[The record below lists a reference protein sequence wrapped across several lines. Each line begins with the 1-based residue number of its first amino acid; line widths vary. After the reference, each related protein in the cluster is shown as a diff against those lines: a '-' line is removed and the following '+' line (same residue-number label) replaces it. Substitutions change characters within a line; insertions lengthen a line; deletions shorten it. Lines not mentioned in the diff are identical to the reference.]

1 VQVPDGATLARTL
14 AHQLRDERSDLLTTA
29 KVHLR
34 RVAPF
39 LDDVEH
45 EHVVQHAVSQITRAG
60 VLETWLANSAVK
72 EVMVNGD
79 GSVFIEDDRGVQLVD
94 SLSAHDT
101 SVIIERILLPLSR
114 RVDRQN
120 PIVDARLDDGSRVCA
135 IVPPA
140 SPLGPCLVIRRFVVV
155 DVALECFGDAE
166 ITDRLRAMIEDRVNI
181 VVSGRASAG
190 KTTLINALCRNIPAS
205 DRVVTIEDTLELDPG
220 IANLVRLE
228 AQPPSLEG
236 LGEITL
242 SSLVRAAL
250 RLRPD
255 RLIVGEVRGAEVLD
269 MLEALSTGHHGSLST
284 CHANSAQH
292 AIDRLA
298 ALVVRHHRG
307 WSIHDAHRLVRASVG
322 AVVHVERDDAGR
334 RRVTD
339 IHEVSQSA

>member
-1 VQVPDGATLARTL
+1 MALARTL

-60 VLETWLANSAVK
+60 VLETWLANPAVK

-166 ITDRLRAMIEDRVNI
+166 VTDRLRVMIEDRVNI

-322 AVVHVERDDAGR
+322 AVVHVERDDSGR

>member
-1 VQVPDGATLARTL
+1 
-14 AHQLRDERSDLLTTA
+14 
-29 KVHLR
+29 
-34 RVAPF
+34 
-39 LDDVEH
+39 
-45 EHVVQHAVSQITRAG
+45 
-60 VLETWLANSAVK
+60 VK

-79 GSVFIEDDRGVQLVD
+79 GSVFVEDERGMQLVD

-114 RVDRQN
+114 RIDRQS

-140 SPLGPCLVIRRFVVV
+140 SPLGPSLVIRRFVVK
-155 DVALECFGDAE
+155 DVALECFGDGELA
-166 ITDRLRAMIEDRVNI
+166 DRLKAMIRDRVNV

-190 KTTLINALCRNIPAS
+190 KTTLVNALCRAIPTG

-220 IANLVRLE
+220 ITNLVRLE
-228 AQPPSLEG
+228 AQPASLEG
-236 LGEITL
+236 VGEVTL

-284 CHANSAQH
+284 CHANSARH
-292 AIDRLA
+292 AIERLA
-298 ALVVRHHRG
+298 SLVVRHHRG
-307 WSIHDAHRLVRASVG
+307 WSVQEARQLIHASVG
-322 AVVHVERDDAGR
+322 AIVHVERDESGR
-334 RRVTD
+334 RAVTE
-339 IHEVSQSA
+339 IHEVGHSI